1 MLDEVIEKLS
11 RHVDHLIEVERNKIR
26 ELFQGLG
33 VALITPFKKDFSV
46 DVEAL
51 ERIVNHVIDNG
62 ADFLVALGTT
72 SEAPT
77 LTPEEKDL
85 VINTIIKAN
94 ANRLPIMLGMG
105 GNNTQAV
112 IEAIKA
118 QDFTGDRSII
128 KSILSVVPYYNK
140 PNQRGMKAHF
150 EAIADA
156 SPLPVVVYNVPGRVG
171 VNLQAATC
179 VELAKH
185 PNIIAVKEASGN
197 LQQIMEIL
205 RDKPYKFKVLSG
217 DDGITYPLMALGA
230 TGVISV
236 AANAYTEPF
245 SRMMKAQK
253 EGRVEEALDLH
264 YTMLRMNQLIFAD
277 GNPAGIKCL
286 MHHMGLCENVLR
298 LPLVPVNEKVEA
310 DIIEEGIYLFG
321 KQAIKQ

>member
-1 MLDEVIEKLS
+1 MV
-11 RHVDHLIEVERNKIR
+11 
-26 ELFQGLG
+26 
-33 VALITPFKKDFSV
+33 TPFKTDFSV

-51 ERIVNHVIDNG
+51 IRIVNHVIDNG
-62 ADFLVALGTT
+62 ADFLVVLGTT

-77 LTPEEKDL
+77 LTNEEKNL
-85 VINTIIKAN
+85 VISTILKAN
-94 ANRLPIMLGMG
+94 AGRLPILLGMG

-112 IEAIKA
+112 VEAVKA
-118 QDFTGDRSII
+118 QDFAGIDG
-128 KSILSVVPYYNK
+128 ILSVVPYYNK
-140 PNQRGMKAHF
+140 PNQRGIKAHF

-156 SPLPVVVYNVPGRVG
+156 SPMPVVVYNVPGRVG

-205 RDKPYKFKVLSG
+205 RDKPADFDVLSG
-217 DDGITYPLMALGA
+217 DDGITQPLMALGA

-236 AANAYTEPF
+236 AANAYTSQF

-253 EGRVEEALDLH
+253 EGKTDEALRLH
-264 YTMLRMNQLIFAD
+264 YAMLRMNQLIFAD

-286 MHHMGLCENVLR
+286 MSHIGLCKNVLR
-298 LPLVPVNEKVEA
+298 LPLVTANEKVEN
-310 DIIEEGIYLFG
+310 DIIEEW
-321 KQAIKQ
+321 KNIKDK

>member
-1 MLDEVIEKLS
+1 MV
-11 RHVDHLIEVERNKIR
+11 
-26 ELFQGLG
+26 
-33 VALITPFKKDFSV
+33 TPFKNDFSV

-51 ERIVNHVIDNG
+51 TRIVNHVIDHG
-62 ADFLVALGTT
+62 ADFLVVLGTT

-77 LTPEEKDL
+77 LTPAEKNL
-85 VINTIIKAN
+85 VISTILKAN
-94 ANRLPIMLGMG
+94 AKRLPILLGMG

-112 IEAIKA
+112 VEAIKA
-118 QDFTGDRSII
+118 QDFSGIDG
-128 KSILSVVPYYNK
+128 ILSVVPYYNK

-156 SPLPVVVYNVPGRVG
+156 SPVPVVVYNVPGRVG

-205 RDKPYKFKVLSG
+205 RDKPADFDVLSG
-217 DDGITYPLMALGA
+217 DDGITQPLMALGA

-236 AANAYTEPF
+236 AANAYTDPF

-253 EGRVEEALDLH
+253 EGRVDEALHLH
-264 YTMLRMNQLIFAD
+264 YAMLRMNQLIFAD

-298 LPLVPVNEKVEA
+298 LPLVTVNEKVEN
-310 DIIEEGIYLFG
+310 DIIEEWNKL
-321 KQAIKQ
+321 KNK